1 MTIKKGDKVKIEYTG
16 KLDDGSVFDSSKG
29 KNPIEFEVGG
39 GHVIKG
45 FDDAVVGMKK
55 DQEKEIKLKPDE
67 AYGERNDELIKK
79 IPKSQLPKDQ
89 EPKPGM
95 MLGIQTPQGQIPAK
109 ITSVDEKDIT
119 IDINHPLAGKNLNFK
134 IKVVE
139 C

>member
-1 MTIKKGDKVKIEYTG
+1 MAIKKGDKVKIEYTG
-16 KLDDGSVFDSSKG
+16 KLDDGSVFDSSEG
-29 KNPIEFEVGG
+29 KDPIEFEVGG

-45 FDDAVVGMKK
+45 FDDAVVGMEKG
-55 DQEKEIKLKPDE
+55 QEKEVKIKTAD

-79 IPKSQLPKDQ
+79 IPRSQLPKDQ

-109 ITSVDEKDIT
+109 ITSVDKENIT
-119 IDINHPLAGKNLNFK
+119 IDINHPLAGKDLNFK
-134 IKVVE
+134 IKVVD